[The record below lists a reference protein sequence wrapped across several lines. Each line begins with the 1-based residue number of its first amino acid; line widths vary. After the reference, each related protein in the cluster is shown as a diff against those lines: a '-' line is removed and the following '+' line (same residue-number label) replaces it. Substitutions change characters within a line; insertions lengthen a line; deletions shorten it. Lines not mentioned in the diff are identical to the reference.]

1 MVHKKEYRFTILMDS
16 LFKVSYYFHEV
27 TLQIQYS
34 FLPKSEVFLITYTEG
49 F

>member
-1 MVHKKEYRFTILMDS
+1 MDS
-16 LFKVSYYFHEV
+16 VFKVSYYFREV

-34 FLPKSEVFLITYTEG
+34 FLPKSKVFLITYIEE